1 MDDTFELPVNYKNE
15 ELLFPAEFLRMGY
28 SYKIKVDVYGQMILF
43 EPDEERNWR
52 AVVNTDDLSK
62 MKTDRAL
69 IQAIIEILD
78 QLWCLPLTDPN
89 S

>member
-1 MDDTFELPVNYKNE
+1 MSLIPILAGMDDTFELPVNYKNE

-52 AVVNTDDLSK
+52 AVVNTDDLRK

-78 QLWCLPLTDPN
+78 QL
-89 S
+89 